1 MEQLEKHRRPRKTK
15 REKMEEEFVKIGET
29 IEQYKVDL
37 AALEERRQAIK
48 DEIEQE
54 EFREMTKFLK
64 ERNFTMDRL
73 RELLEGK
80 ETRKICE
87 EVVQ

>member
-1 MEQLEKHRRPRKTK
+1 MEQLEKHRRPRKTQ

-64 ERNFTMDRL
+64 ERNFSMDRL

>member
-15 REKMEEEFVKIGET
+15 REKMEEEFVNIGET

-64 ERNFTMDRL
+64 ERNFSMDRL

>member
-29 IEQYKVDL
+29 IEQYKAEI
-37 AALEERRQAIK
+37 AALEERRQAMK

-64 ERNFTMDRL
+64 ERNFSMERL
-73 RELLEGK
+73 KELLEEK
-80 ETRKICE
+80 EPRKICE
-87 EVVQ
+87 EIAQ

>member
-48 DEIEQE
+48 
-54 EFREMTKFLK
+54 T
-64 ERNFTMDRL
+64 RL
-73 RELLEGK
+73 SR
-80 ETRKICE
+80 RSF
-87 EVVQ
+87 VR